1 MVAVP
6 SVSSIK
12 LPKKALVIVEEIS
25 NKTNEQ
31 FDRDFFGLKN
41 LLMNLKT
48 LIVSETGILRQF

>member
-31 FDRDFFGLKN
+31 FNRDFFGLKN